1 MIQPY
6 FVAWYVLQVLEYV
19 FLKRTR
25 TTHALCLHA
34 PRCSARRSSSSHT
47 PAPLPEAMPFV
58 VALLGNEA
66 RPYARVTEEEL
77 VALAEERGVEI
88 TVR

>member
-6 FVAWYVLQVLEYV
+6 FVAWYV

-34 PRCSARRSSSSHT
+34 PRAAPRRSSSSHT

>member
-1 MIQPY
+1 MQPY
-6 FVAWYVLQVLEYV
+6 FVVCRDYALP
-19 FLKRTR
+19 LKSDAHHTRALART
-25 TTHALCLHA
+25 LLL
-34 PRCSARRSSSSHT
+34 RRRSSSHT